1 MTRWRIYSLVKP
13 EKINMKLKLPLYLS
27 LCTAL
32 AAASVT
38 SLQAQVYSNIID
50 RTVAVI
56 GNEMIQLSQVE
67 SEAQM
72 LQFQGYTTDRDLRC
86 MVLENMM
93 ESKLF
98 LMQARLDSLTV
109 NADMVESNLN
119 DRVNNIM
126 TQLGGEREME
136 EYFGKSIFKLR
147 QEWRETLNEQSLV
160 QEMQQSVA
168 GKVPELTPK
177 QVAEYYRHTSAD
189 SLPEVPTQYQISQ
202 IAVYP
207 DRKKAELAVRERL
220 LEFRERV
227 AAGEKFSMLA
237 TLYSK
242 DPGSALKGG
251 ELGMASKTIFW
262 PAFSDAAMSLKVGQ
276 VSPIVETPD
285 GFHLLQMIEK
295 KGDMFNVRHILLKP
309 EYTEDDRRT
318 AFERLDSIKN
328 VVTVDSVSF
337 FLAARR
343 FSEDPATRTNGGV
356 LADPNTGSAL
366 FEKDQL
372 KPTDYAVLKDMQ
384 IGDISAP
391 FESSDNEGRNGNTM
405 YKIIRLDR
413 LIPSHTADL
422 DRDLQ
427 LLSNMARQQLQSDA
441 VDKFLN
447 EKQKT
452 AYIVLDPMFHG
463 CAFKRKGWIK

>member
-1 MTRWRIYSLVKP
+1 ML
-13 EKINMKLKLPLYLS
+13 M
-27 LCTAL
+27 TAL
-32 AAASVT
+32 QSV
-38 SLQAQVYSNIID
+38 QAQVYQNVID
-50 RTVAVI
+50 RTIAVV
-56 GNEMIQLSQVE
+56 GNEMIQLSQIE

-72 LQFQGYTTDRDLRC
+72 LQFQGYTTDRNIRC
-86 MVLENMM
+86 MVFENML

-98 LMQARLDSLTV
+98 LMQARLDSLEV
-109 NADMVESNLN
+109 NTDMVEANLN

-126 TQLGGEREME
+126 SQLGGEKETE
-136 EYFGKSIFKLR
+136 EYFGKNMYKLR

-160 QEMQQSVA
+160 QQMQQTVA
-168 GKVPELTPK
+168 GKVTALTPK
-177 QVAEYYRHTSAD
+177 QVSEFYKRTPKD

-207 DRKKAELAVRERL
+207 DRKKAEMAVRERL

-242 DPGSALKGG
+242 DPGSAIKGG

-285 GFHLLQMIEK
+285 GFHLIQMIEK

-309 EYTEDDRRT
+309 EYTQEDRDV

-328 VVTVDSVSF
+328 VIAKDSLTF
-337 FLAARR
+337 FIAARL

-366 FEKDQL
+366 FAKDQL
-372 KPTDYAVLKDMQ
+372 KPADYAVLKDMKE
-384 IGDISAP
+384 GDVSAP
-391 FESSDNEGRNGNTM
+391 FESSDNEGRDGYTM
-405 YKIIRLDR
+405 YKIVKLDR
-413 LIPSHTADL
+413 IIPSHTADI

-427 LLSNMARQQLQSDA
+427 MLTDMAQQQLQSAA
-441 VDKFLN
+441 VNKFLD

-452 AYIVLDPMFHG
+452 AYIVIDPLFQK
-463 CAFKRKGWIK
+463 CDFVRKGWVR

>member
-1 MTRWRIYSLVKP
+1 ML
-13 EKINMKLKLPLYLS
+13 M
-27 LCTAL
+27 TAL
-32 AAASVT
+32 QSV
-38 SLQAQVYSNIID
+38 QAQVYQNVID
-50 RTVAVI
+50 RTIAVV
-56 GNEMIQLSQVE
+56 GNEMIQLSQIE

-72 LQFQGYTTDRDLRC
+72 LQFQGYTTDRNIRC
-86 MVLENMM
+86 MVFENML

-98 LMQARLDSLTV
+98 LMQARLDSLEV
-109 NADMVESNLN
+109 NTDMVEANLN

-126 TQLGGEREME
+126 SQLGGEKETE
-136 EYFGKSIFKLR
+136 EYFGKNMYKLR

-160 QEMQQSVA
+160 QQMQQTVA
-168 GKVPELTPK
+168 GKVTALTPK
-177 QVAEYYRHTSAD
+177 QVSEFYKRTPKD

-207 DRKKAELAVRERL
+207 DRKKAEMAVRERL

-242 DPGSALKGG
+242 DPGSAIKGG

-285 GFHLLQMIEK
+285 GFHLIQMIEK

-309 EYTEDDRRT
+309 EYTQEDRDV

-328 VVTVDSVSF
+328 VIAKDSLTF
-337 FLAARR
+337 FVAARL

-366 FEKDQL
+366 FAKDQL
-372 KPTDYAVLKDMQ
+372 KPADYAVLKDMKE
-384 IGDISAP
+384 GDVSAP
-391 FESSDNEGRNGNTM
+391 FESSDNEGRDGYTM
-405 YKIIRLDR
+405 YKIVKLDR
-413 LIPSHTADL
+413 IIPSHTADI

-427 LLSNMARQQLQSDA
+427 MLTDMAQQQLQSAA
-441 VDKFLN
+441 VNKFLD

-452 AYIVLDPMFHG
+452 AYIVIDPLFQK
-463 CAFKRKGWIK
+463 CDFVRKGWVR

>member
-1 MTRWRIYSLVKP
+1 MKSLLRVV
-13 EKINMKLKLPLYLS
+13 
-27 LCTAL
+27 LCPAVL
-32 AAASVT
+32 LMAIQSV
-38 SLQAQVYSNIID
+38 QAQVYENVID
-50 RTVAVI
+50 RTIAVV
-56 GNEMIQLSQVE
+56 GNEMIQLSQIE

-72 LQFQGYTTDRDLRC
+72 LQFQGYTTDRNIRC
-86 MVLENMM
+86 MVFENML

-98 LMQARLDSLTV
+98 LMQARLDSLNV
-109 NADMVESNLN
+109 NTDMVEANLN

-126 TQLGGEREME
+126 SQLGGEKETE
-136 EYFGKSIFKLR
+136 EYFGKNMYKLR

-160 QEMQQSVA
+160 QQMQQTVA
-168 GKVPELTPK
+168 GKVTALTPK
-177 QVAEYYRHTSAD
+177 QVSEFYKRTPKD

-207 DRKKAELAVRERL
+207 DRKKAEMAVKERL

-242 DPGSALKGG
+242 DPGSAIKGG

-285 GFHLLQMIEK
+285 GFHLIQMIEK

-309 EYTEDDRRT
+309 EYTQEDRDV

-328 VVTVDSVSF
+328 VIAKDSLTF
-337 FLAARR
+337 FVAARL

-356 LADPNTGSAL
+356 LADPNTGSSL
-366 FEKDQL
+366 FAKDQL
-372 KPTDYAVLKDMQ
+372 KPTDYAVLKDMKE
-384 IGDISAP
+384 GDISAP
-391 FESSDNEGRNGNTM
+391 FESSDNEGRNGYTM
-405 YKIIRLDR
+405 YKIVKLDR
-413 LIPSHTADL
+413 IIPSHTADM

-427 LLSNMARQQLQSDA
+427 MLTDMAQQQLQSEA
-441 VDKFLN
+441 VNKFLD

-452 AYIVLDPMFHG
+452 AYIVIDPLFQKCDFM
-463 CAFKRKGWIK
+463 REGWVR